1 MRTKLLVTAAFA
13 LGLSLAEAWSAGQNQ
28 PETPIDIGSRLELF
42 VDDLL
47 IETMDGLELRLHRP
61 RSAGKVVAFDQ
72 PWEGTTSAYHTVFKD
87 GDGYRLYYR
96 GSSDQDYVDKSQL
109 NPGEKIVPSHD
120 SVTCLMESR
129 DGIEWTRPSL
139 GLVEF
144 QGSTDNN
151 IVWKGTASC
160 CFAPFRDD
168 NPEAPDAER
177 YKALGNAGGRWPN
190 HFLKAFVSGDGKRW
204 RPASEEAAI
213 SDGKFDSLNVPFW
226 DPVRRQYG
234 AVYRDADGVRSI
246 KHATSKD
253 FRHWTPGTWAD
264 YGGTPREHLYT
275 NATQPYFR
283 APHIY
288 IALPKRYVPWR
299 TYHSTIAGAGVSEA
313 VFMSSRDGVHWDR
326 RFMEAF
332 IRPGRDPRNWSHRSN
347 MPAAGVVPTAADE
360 VSIYVARHY
369 TYPSN
374 HLERM
379 VLRTDGFVSIH
390 ASHEGG
396 EWVSRPLIFEGSN
409 LVLNFATSAAGS
421 IRLELQDSSGRP
433 LPGFGLE
440 ESPLIWGDE
449 IEHTVRW
456 ERKHVRSASDQP
468 LKRIAGKP
476 VRLRFVMKD
485 ADLYSLRFR

>member
-1 MRTKLLVTAAFA
+1 MRTGRLAATAVS
-13 LGLSLAEAWSAGQNQ
+13 LGLSLVQASPAEWNR
-28 PETPIDIGSRLELF
+28 PEEPIDIGSRLELF
-42 VDDLL
+42 VDDFL
-47 IETMDGLELRLHRP
+47 IESMDGLELRLHRP
-61 RSAGKVVAFDQ
+61 RPAGKIVVFDR
-72 PWEGTTSAYHTVFKD
+72 PWEGTTSVYHTVFKD

-96 GSSDQDYVDKSQL
+96 GSSAADYADEAQL
-109 NPGEKIVPSHD
+109 SPEEKIVPNHE
-120 SVTCLMESR
+120 SVTCILESR

-160 CFAPFRDD
+160 CFAPFKDD
-168 NPEAPDAER
+168 NPDAPPGER
-177 YKALGNAGGRWPN
+177 YKALGNAGPGWPN
-190 HFLKAFVSGDGKRW
+190 HFLKAFVSADGKRW
-204 RPASEEAAI
+204 RPASEEPAI

-226 DPVRRQYG
+226 DPVRRQYA
-234 AVYRDADGVRSI
+234 AVYRDSDGVRSV
-246 KHATSKD
+246 KYATSKD
-253 FRHWTPGTWAD
+253 FLNWTPGTWAD

-275 NATQPYFR
+275 NGTHPYFR
-283 APHIY
+283 APHIL
-288 IALPKRYVPWR
+288 IALPKRFVPWR
-299 TYHSTIAGAGVSEA
+299 TYHSTMPTAGVSEA
-313 VFMSSRDGVHWDR
+313 VFMSSRDGIHWDR

-332 IRPGRDPRNWSHRSN
+332 IRPGRDPRNWVHRTN
-347 MPAAGVVPTAADE
+347 MPSAGVVPTSDDE
-360 VSIYVARHY
+360 MSLYVSRHY
-369 TYPSN
+369 TFPSA

-390 ASHEGG
+390 AGHEGG
-396 EWVSRPLIFEGSN
+396 EWVSRPLVFEGGN
-409 LVLNFATSAAGS
+409 LVLNLATSAAGS
-421 IRLELQDSSGRP
+421 IRLEVQDTAGRP
-433 LPGFGLE
+433 LPGFALE

-456 ERKHVRSASDQP
+456 ERKYGQPASSQP